1 LPAAAGPSR
10 PFSPELEEVAMPG
23 PRWDELERAIRA
35 RDSDAAERI
44 WLELLEQDL
53 SSVDGFLKAADG
65 IAEKAGGRRQ
75 AGVLLGMV
83 AAALK
88 DKGRDRD
95 LVRLQ
100 VRLAKVAPDD
110 GTLRTALTESVRR
123 AYAGRADVEQL
134 LEKSGVVGG
143 PPTEFAKQA
152 EALERYLRLEPG
164 AFVFHKTGWGIGQIA
179 EYLPERGR
187 CVIDFLSKRGHA
199 MDLLAAADLLERLPE
214 DDLRV
219 MAAYRRDELKALAVS
234 RPLEVLRKVLTKLG
248 NDAPLRHVKDT
259 LVPDIVEKT
268 AWAGWWKEAKK
279 QATVDPAFTLGAGA
293 DPRITFTP
301 GGSADFA
308 SLVERQLSFAKDAH
322 GRRAVLRELARTAG
336 QDPGARATLV
346 AQAKTEL
353 GKRSPQDLAGRL
365 AWTSFL
371 AGLENHDPSVAIAP
385 ILETHPDPAAVLAA
399 ATDDEVRAFT
409 ARGLLRARPDQAPE
423 ILIRAALEQ
432 DVAVADL
439 SCDHFIASQRIDLLE
454 RILAPAFDEPMRR
467 PLLYAWAVRGLVRS
481 RWPGRS
487 ADPYKVAEQVLR
499 VLDGTAYGAKR
510 DSDPE
515 RQRAVDSLSD
525 LLQERNCRIMADA
538 CAGTDAE
545 GARHLLRLIDRNRGL
560 KPRPREKLSDTIL
573 RAHPTALRDAVA
585 AGAADEVAVPQEIYM
600 TAAGLERLRREHDRI
615 VNEEMPSNAAE
626 IQRAREFGDLSEN
639 AEYHAAREKQAM
651 LLAKSQALQG
661 MISLARE
668 IRPDIVRTDAV
679 SVGARVRLRGADG
692 GDVTYTLLGPSDVDV
707 DRNVIN
713 YQTPLGQ
720 SLMGKKPGDLVKL
733 EVMGSVHLFE
743 VLEIASGV

>member
-1 LPAAAGPSR
+1 
-10 PFSPELEEVAMPG
+10 MPG
-23 PRWDELERAIRA
+23 PRWDELERAIRS
-35 RDSDAAERI
+35 RDGDAAERI

-53 SSVDGFLKAADG
+53 SVDGFLKAADG

-110 GTLRTALTESVRR
+110 GTLRTALTESTRR

-143 PPTEFAKQA
+143 APTEFGKQA

-164 AFVFHKTGWGIGQIA
+164 AYVFHKTGWGIGRIA
-179 EYLPERGR
+179 EYLPEKGR

-219 MAAYRRDELKALAVS
+219 MAAYRRDELRALAVA

-248 NDAPLRHVKDT
+248 NDAPLRHVKDA
-259 LVPDIVEKT
+259 LVPDVVDKT

-279 QATVDPAFTLGAGA
+279 QATVDPAFTIGAGS
-293 DPRITFTP
+293 DPRITFTA
-301 GGSADFA
+301 GGSADFL

-336 QDPGARATLV
+336 QDPSARQVLVEKARA
-346 AQAKTEL
+346 EL
-353 GKRSPQDLAGRL
+353 EKRVPQDLVGRL

-371 AGLENHDPSVAIAP
+371 AGLEQQDPSAALQP

-399 ATDDEVRAFT
+399 GADDEVRTFA
-409 ARGLLRARPDQAPE
+409 ARGLLRARPDEAPA
-423 ILIRAALEQ
+423 ILIRSALEQ
-432 DVAVADL
+432 DIAVADL
-439 SCDHFIASQRIDLLE
+439 AADHFVTSQRVDLLE
-454 RILAPAFDEPMRR
+454 KVLAPAFDDPMRR
-467 PLLYAWAVRGLVRS
+467 PLLYAWAVRGLVRN
-481 RWPGRS
+481 RWPGRT

-499 VLDGTAYGAKR
+499 VLDGTAYGARR
-510 DSDPE
+510 DADPE
-515 RQRAVDSLSD
+515 RQRAVESLSD

-538 CAGTDAE
+538 VGATDAE
-545 GARHLLRLIDRNRGL
+545 GGRHLLRLIDRNRGL

-573 RAHPTALRDAVA
+573 RAHPTALRDEGPAP
-585 AGAADEVAVPQEIYM
+585 GAADEVAAPQEIYM

-615 VNEEMPSNAAE
+615 VNEDMPSNAAE

-651 LLAKSQALQG
+651 LLAKSQALAG

-668 IRPDIVRTDAV
+668 IRPEKVRTDAV
-679 SVGARVRLRGADG
+679 SVGVRVRLRSRG
-692 GDVTYTLLGPSDVDV
+692 GEDVSYTLLGPSDVDME
-707 DRNVIN
+707 RNVIN

-720 SLMGKKPGDLVKL
+720 SLMGKKPGERVTL
-733 EVMGSVHLFE
+733 EVMGETHHYE
-743 VLEIASGV
+743 VLEIAPGL